1 MGRRGPGSE
10 RQRSGSS
17 HGRLGPDI
25 RSLGQLMALLLVACS
40 ASSGPPSGPTAL
52 PSATSA
58 PARPGSH
65 VFVVVMENR
74 DYATA
79 LAQPYTTQ
87 LAHRYAVATNYHA
100 IAHPSLPN
108 YLALTS
114 GATFGISDDD
124 FHRLPAVG

>member
-1 MGRRGPGSE
+1 
-10 RQRSGSS
+10 
-17 HGRLGPDI
+17 
-25 RSLGQLMALLLVACS
+25 MALLLVACS

-124 FHRLPAVG
+124 FHRLPSSLQTLAEARAGCTDHQRQQRNSCSHQSS